1 VSWDIFVQQIPSGV
15 DSVSDM
21 PEDYVP
27 GPLGTRESI
36 ISAIQRVAP
45 GADFRDP
52 TWGKLDGPG
61 YSIEVNLG
69 DHQVVTGFA
78 LHVRGGDL
86 AVHVVHDIL
95 QSLGLR
101 AFDPSSSSGIFDP
114 GSASLDGLRR
124 WREYRNRVLRESGT

>member
-27 GPLGTRESI
+27 GPLGSRESI
-36 ISAIQRVAP
+36 ISTIQRVAP

-52 TWGKLDGPG
+52 TWGRLDGPG
-61 YSIEVNLG
+61 YSIEVGLG

-86 AVHVVHDIL
+86 SVHVVQDIL
-95 QSLGLR
+95 QALGLR

-114 GSASLDGLRR
+114 GGASLDGLRR